1 MRIAVR
7 LCAIACASTLGIAG
21 LAAPAALAAAHRP
34 AATVRVHLVAIDRNG
49 HSAAVNATIYTT
61 QDPPIYADTP
71 RVSVPRG
78 QAWIAADVV
87 TSGPH
92 NTVAST
98 TLVVRHV
105 DITRSVTVDLDARPG
120 RLFTFSLNVPGATDT
135 GDTAQVCVG
144 GDFVSPF
151 GTQASGSGGTVY
163 VVPVRSSALTFGYAS
178 SWQNGSDSYFITGQS
193 GGGVPSRP
201 DYSARVADLARV
213 QFSFRSGEVVGGY
226 RQAGVESNASCG
238 FGVGLPIPPPKGPPI
253 PSATE
258 YLSAGSWTA
267 SAHGYRS
274 FWQSTR
280 RFRAGGAYAVTFGG
294 AAWGPYEDFPNVQGR
309 QIVLFPLAPISDPAT
324 QTSDECCDVST
335 ISLSSGGH
343 VLKHAVM
350 SEWRE
355 IRDFQVTLPRAGWYT
370 MRTSARRWIPGV
382 AVPADILSPRDS
394 LTWTFRAAPRP
405 IASDPVFVPVTAT
418 MFAPQGLNP
427 ENQAAPGA
435 STVLSVQVVEPRAA
449 GFQSPPRYAV
459 AAVTVEVSF
468 NNGRTWQRI
477 EVRGHGTSWQA
488 TVHDP
493 LSGYVSLRSTVVDS
507 AHDSSTE
514 TIYQA
519 YAIAS

>member
-1 MRIAVR
+1 MRISVR
-7 LCAIACASTLGIAG
+7 LCAIACASTLGLAG
-21 LAAPAALAAAHRP
+21 LAAPEALAAAHRP

-49 HSAAVNATIYTT
+49 HSAAIDATIYTT
-61 QDPPIYADTP
+61 QDPPIFAHTP

-78 QAWIAADVV
+78 QAWIAADVT
-87 TSGPH
+87 TSGPE
-92 NTVAST
+92 NTVLSA

-105 DITRSVTVDLDARPG
+105 DITRSATIDLDARPG
-120 RLFTFSLNVPGATDT
+120 KLFKFSLNVPGATDT

-144 GDFVSPF
+144 GNFLSGS
-151 GTQASGSGGTVY
+151 GTVASGSGGTLY

-178 SWQNGSDSYFITGQS
+178 SWQNGTDSYFINGQS

-213 QFSFRSGEVVGGY
+213 QFSFHSGEVVGGY
-226 RQAGVESNASCG
+226 RNAGLANNASCG
-238 FGVGLPIPPPKGPPI
+238 LGVSLPIPSPKGPPI
-253 PSATE
+253 PSATD

-267 SAHGYRS
+267 NAYGYRS

-280 RFRAGGAYAVTFGG
+280 RFRAGSAYAVTFGG
-294 AAWGPYEDFPNVQGR
+294 AAWGPYENFPNVQGR

-324 QTSDECCDVST
+324 QTSAECCDVST

-355 IRDFQVTLPRAGWYT
+355 LRAFQVTLPRAGWYT

-382 AVPADILSPRDS
+382 AVPANILSPRDS

-405 IASDPVFVPVTAT
+405 IGSNPVFVPVTAT
-418 MFAPQGLNP
+418 LFVPQGLNL
-427 ENQAAPGA
+427 ENQAVPGA

-459 AAVTVEVSF
+459 RKVTVEVSF

-477 EVRGHGTSWQA
+477 GVRGHGTSWRA

-493 LSGYVSLRSTVVDS
+493 LSGFVSLRSTVVDS

-519 YAIAS
+519 YAIAG